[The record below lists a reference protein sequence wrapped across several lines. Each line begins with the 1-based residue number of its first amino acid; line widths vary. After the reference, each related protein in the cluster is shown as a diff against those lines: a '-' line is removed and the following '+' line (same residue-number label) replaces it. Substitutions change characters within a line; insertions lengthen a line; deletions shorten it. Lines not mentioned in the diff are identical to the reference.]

1 MSGGCPHDRDAFLF
15 AKFRRAEKCSYNA
28 TLSGVP
34 PDRAIWGKNVK
45 APAEGDSAGKL
56 TELPRA
62 SSTLVGQVISHYR
75 VVGQLGK
82 GGMGVVYEAEDI
94 RLRRRVAL
102 KFLPEKF
109 ASDPR
114 TLQRFEREARAA
126 SSLNHP
132 GICTIF
138 EVEEYEHQP
147 VIVMELLEGRS
158 LKEKIRAG
166 GIVPEEVVEAGIQIA
181 DALDVAHRKGIVHRD
196 IKPANLFT
204 VADGRMKILDF
215 GLAKVVHSDIPG
227 GEGDDSSLTMEG
239 VIPGTTAYMSPE
251 QVRGDEI
258 DGRSD
263 LFSLGVVLYEMST
276 GKRPFAGKNRIVLM
290 DAILNA
296 NAVAPREL
304 NPALPEQLSAV
315 ILQCLDKNRERRY
328 QNAAEIVSELKRLRA
343 KTESGVAAAMVVS
356 PVKTPA
362 RSGRLWRLLALAG
375 LGVFGIAGG
384 VYWWAAHRPRALTQ
398 KDTIVLADFDNS
410 TGDAVFDGTL
420 RRGLTIQL
428 EQSPFLSLI
437 SESRIQQ
444 TLRLMGQPADAQL
457 TPEVARELCERTSSA
472 AVVDGSITNL
482 GSQYIVGLRAKAC
495 RTGDVVAEQQVQAS
509 RKEDVLNALGEAA
522 GRLRTRLGES
532 LATVEKHNTPLEIA
546 TTPSL
551 DALKAYS
558 TGMQV
563 SFSTGSSESIP
574 FLKRAVEI
582 DPKFATAYA
591 SLGLMYSVIGESA
604 LSVESTKKAYEL
616 RDHASDRER
625 FFITT
630 LYLRNVTGNLVKE
643 KQTLR
648 QWGQTYPR
656 DRDAHGL
663 LSGFASQGTGEFEES
678 IEQANIAIG
687 INPDFSPGFTNIA
700 FAHFFLGHIPEAEK
714 TIRQATERNRDTP
727 DLWLLEYY
735 IAFDKGDK
743 AGMDRVVAM
752 AKDKPGVEDYMLHSQ
767 ALVAA
772 YSGRLREA
780 TGIWRRA
787 VAMARQAGQKES
799 AATYNAAAA
808 VSEALSGDS
817 SDAMRSATEA
827 LTLSK
832 GRDVEYGAAFALA
845 LADDMARAQV
855 LAADLQKRFPED
867 TCVQFNYLPALE
879 GVFALKRHDPRKAI
893 DLLQAAIPNELGVP
907 AIDFNEFFGG
917 AYPIYVRGEAYLEA
931 GQPAEAVAEFQKLV
945 THRGM
950 IYADPE
956 GALAHLLLGRAYAKS
971 GDAAKSKA
979 AYQNFLTLW
988 KGADSNLPVL
998 QQAKAEYAK
1007 LQ

>member
-1 MSGGCPHDRDAFLF
+1 M
-15 AKFRRAEKCSYNA
+15 
-28 TLSGVP
+28 
-34 PDRAIWGKNVK
+34 I
-45 APAEGDSAGKL
+45 
-56 TELPRA
+56 
-62 SSTLVGQVISHYR
+62 GQTISHYR
-75 VVGQLGK
+75 VLGTLGK

-94 RLRRRVAL
+94 RLGRRVAL
-102 KFLPEKF
+102 KLLPENF
-109 ASDPR
+109 VSDSR

-132 GICTIF
+132 GICTIY

-147 VIVMELLEGRS
+147 VIVMELLEGES
-158 LKEKIRAG
+158 LKEKIRTGAMA
-166 GIVPEEVVEAGIQIA
+166 PEEVVEAGIQIS

-204 VADGRMKILDF
+204 VNGGRVKILDF
-215 GLAKVVHSDIPG
+215 GLAKAVHSEIP
-227 GEGDDSSLTMEG
+227 EEKGDDASLTVEG

-263 LFSLGVVLYEMST
+263 LFSLGIVLYEMST

-296 NAVAPREL
+296 KAVAPREV
-304 NPALPEQLSAV
+304 NPLLPEELSAV
-315 ILQCLDKNRERRY
+315 ILHCLDKNRERRY
-328 QNAAEIVSELKRLRA
+328 QNGAEIVSDLKRLRA
-343 KTESGVAAAMVVS
+343 KTESGVGAAIVS
-356 PVKTPA
+356 PPAKTPA
-362 RSGRLWRLLALAG
+362 RSGWLWWSVALAG
-375 LGVFGIAGG
+375 LGVLGIAGG
-384 VYWWAAHRPRALTQ
+384 LYWRVGHRQQALTQ
-398 KDTIVLADFDNS
+398 KDTIVLADFANS

-444 TLRLMGQPADAQL
+444 TLRLMGQPEDARL
-457 TPEVARELCERTSSA
+457 TPEVAREICERTGSA
-472 AVVDGSITNL
+472 AVVDGSIANL

-495 RTGDVVAEQQVQAS
+495 RTGDVVAEEQAQAA
-509 RKEDVLNALGEAA
+509 RKEDVLNALGKVA
-522 GRLRTRLGES
+522 GKLRTRLGES
-532 LATVEKHNTPLEIA
+532 LTTVEEHNTPLEVA

-558 TGMQV
+558 MGMQV
-563 SFSTGSSESIP
+563 AFSTGFSDSIP

-604 LSVESTKKAYEL
+604 LAVESTKKAYEL

-630 LYLRNVTGNLVKE
+630 LYLRNATGNLEKE

-663 LSGFASQGTGEFEES
+663 LSGFASQGTGQFEES
-678 IEQANIAIG
+678 IEQANIALG
-687 INPDFSPGFTNIA
+687 IDPDFTPAFPSIA
-700 FAHFFLGHIPEAEK
+700 YANFFLGRIPEAEK
-714 TIRQATERNRDTP
+714 TIRQATERKRDTAQ
-727 DLWLLEYY
+727 LWELEYY

-743 AGMDRVVAM
+743 AGMDRVVAT
-752 AKDKPGVEDYMLHSQ
+752 AKDKPEVEDLMLHSQ

-780 TGIWRRA
+780 VNIWRRA
-787 VAMARQAGQKES
+787 ADMARQTGHKEG
-799 AATYNAAAA
+799 AATYIAAEA
-808 VSEALSGDS
+808 VSEALFGDP
-817 SDAMRSATEA
+817 ANARRSAIEA
-827 LTLSK
+827 LALSK
-832 GRDVEYGAAFALA
+832 GRDAEYAAAFALA
-845 LADDMARAQV
+845 VGGDIARSQAV
-855 LAADLQKRFPED
+855 AADLQKRFPED
-867 TCVQFNYLPALE
+867 TSVQFNYLPALR
-879 GVFALKRHDPRKAI
+879 GVFALNRRDPRKAI
-893 DLLQAAIPNELGVP
+893 DLLQAAIPNELGVS

-917 AYPIYVRGEAYLEA
+917 VYPIYVRGKSYLEA
-931 GQPAEAVAEFQKLV
+931 GQPAEAAAEFHKLL

-950 IYADPE
+950 LCADPV
-956 GALAHLLLGRAYAKS
+956 GALAHLQLGRAYVNS
-971 GDAAKSKA
+971 GDASKAKA
-979 AYQNFLTLW
+979 AYQDFLMVW
-988 KGADSNLPVL
+988 HDADPDIPILKDARS
-998 QQAKAEYAK
+998 EYAK